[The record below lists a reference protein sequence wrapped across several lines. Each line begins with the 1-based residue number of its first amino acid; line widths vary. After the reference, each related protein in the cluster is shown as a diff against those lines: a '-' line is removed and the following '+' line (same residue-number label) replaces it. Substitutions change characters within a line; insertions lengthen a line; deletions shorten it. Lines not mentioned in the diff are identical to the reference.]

1 VAIQFDS
8 ALFLLQFFW
17 YNLGQFFSKFCSFFF
32 QNFKI
37 WIPGFLMTGSPE
49 LHTPG
54 GYFGACQARLSGIG
68 GAPRLQDD
76 PPVVGS
82 Q

>member
-8 ALFLLQFFW
+8 ALFLSQFFGTI
-17 YNLGQFFSKFCSFFF
+17 LVKFSPNFAHFS
-32 QNFKI
+32 FKI
-37 WIPGFLMTGSPE
+37 PKFGFWSFPMPGSPE